1 MLRVSY
7 PDVKEGKELPV
18 YVSSIGI
25 DFSEEA
31 VSCRRAGDG
40 LLLFTAEGCGEV
52 TIDGIAYELPEESG
66 IYLNGRTIG
75 QFRPLGNWKISWIS
89 FGTGIEE
96 CGKMLF
102 LGRDWCMFDMSR
114 HGEYR
119 GVLSEIYDA
128 VTLDALGGE
137 SRASAELY
145 GLLVLLNAVLNG
157 GGRRTVQ
164 QNPAMEAIIAYIDE
178 NYTNDI
184 TLEQLCR
191 AAGGLS
197 EQYLCRLFK
206 QSTGMRP
213 MEYMLR
219 RRISAARTYLERSD
233 MTIAEVAVAS
243 GFRNTSYFYR
253 SFRKLT
259 GKSPLVYRQY
269 VLGAEDGPQLP

>member
-1 MLRVSY
+1 
-7 PDVKEGKELPV
+7 
-18 YVSSIGI
+18 
-25 DFSEEA
+25 
-31 VSCRRAGDG
+31 
-40 LLLFTAEGCGEV
+40 
-52 TIDGIAYELPEESG
+52 
-66 IYLNGRTIG
+66 
-75 QFRPLGNWKISWIS
+75 
-89 FGTGIEE
+89 
-96 CGKMLF
+96 
-102 LGRDWCMFDMSR
+102 MFDMSR

-184 TLEQLCR
+184 TLDQLCR

-233 MTIAEVAVAS
+233 MTIAEVAIAS

-269 VLGAEDGPQLP
+269 VLGAEDDPQLP